1 MSSGI
6 LGQAA
11 PPAATL
17 TDIYTCPSN
26 IVAALRVIITNRSNT
41 KIGFRLAVSPDGDAI
56 ADEHYIAFDK
66 LIQGNDTGSTIAI
79 VLSEGDII
87 RVFGETADL
96 SFTATGE
103 ERPE

>member
-11 PPAATL
+11 PAATTL
-17 TDIYTCPSN
+17 TDIYTCPADT
-26 IVAALRVIITNRSNT
+26 VAVMRVIITNRGNS
-41 KIGFRLAVSPDGDAI
+41 KAEFRVALSPDGAAI
-56 ADEHYIAFDK
+56 VDEHFIAFDK
-66 LIQGNDTGSTIAI
+66 LMEGNDTGSTIAF
-79 VLSEGDII
+79 VVNENDVV
-87 RVFGETADL
+87 RVFAENADF

>member
-11 PPAATL
+11 PAATTL
-17 TDIYTCPSN
+17 TDIYTCPTDT
-26 IVAALRVIITNRSNT
+26 VAVMRVIITNRGNN
-41 KIGFRLAVSPDGDAI
+41 KAEFRVAVSPDGDAI
-56 ADEHYIAFDK
+56 EDKHFIAFDK
-66 LIQGNDTGSTIAI
+66 LMEGKDTGSTI
-79 VLSEGDII
+79 GFII
-87 RVFGETADL
+87 NEDDVVRVFAENADF